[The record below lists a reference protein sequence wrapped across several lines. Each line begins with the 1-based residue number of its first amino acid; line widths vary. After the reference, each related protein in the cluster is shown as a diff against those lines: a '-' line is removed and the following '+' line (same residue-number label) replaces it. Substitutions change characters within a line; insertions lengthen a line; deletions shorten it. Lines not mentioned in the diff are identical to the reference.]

1 MNTSDLLSAEERE
14 LARLLGRPGSAA
26 GPSAGVDAAILA
38 MARNPAAPLEVAAA
52 PVAAPGPVI
61 TALPPR
67 TVASGWGRRRRVVS
81 SLAAV
86 ASLVLVVGL
95 AWQLRPLPPQPGMPL
110 PAAAEVSA
118 APAAASAPAD
128 ATGVPMEAADSNAN
142 SAMSAA
148 ADRVADA
155 EPAPARALAPTTPVQ
170 MPSAAPVAE
179 VAPAA
184 PVADAVSAPQAFRS
198 AAVAAPAPPAPP
210 APAAMDMQAEP
221 ASADL
226 QRTAQG
232 LAPAQEKS
240 MQERPLPSRPAPI
253 PHAGPKAMAKV
264 AEARREQAQA
274 ADIGNDASL
283 TRQQWLKRIRERRDN
298 GDLEGARA
306 SIHQFI
312 LDYPEARIPRDLRP
326 LLEP

>member
-26 GPSAGVDAAILA
+26 GPSAQLDAQILA
-38 MARNPAAPLEVAAA
+38 MARNAPAAA
-52 PVAAPGPVI
+52 PTEAVPTPAPVA

-67 TVASGWGRRRRVVS
+67 PAATGGRRRRRVFS

-86 ASLVLVVGL
+86 ASLVMVVGL

-110 PAAAEVSA
+110 PAAAEISA
-118 APAAASAPAD
+118 APAALPNDSGAAAM
-128 ATGVPMEAADSNAN
+128 AAADSNAN
-142 SAMSAA
+142 SAPSVA
-148 ADRVADA
+148 ADKVAEIA
-155 EPAPARALAPTTPVQ
+155 PAPATARVRAHPAPAPT
-170 MPSAAPVAE
+170 
-179 VAPAA
+179 AA
-184 PVADAVSAPQAFRS
+184 PVADAAPAPEAFR
-198 AAVAAPAPPAPP
+198 AATVVAPAPPAPP
-210 APAAMDMQAEP
+210 APAAATALSEQIEP
-221 ASADL
+221 ASAPV
-226 QRTAQG
+226 QAVSPAF
-232 LAPAQEKS
+232 APTQDQSTSARS
-240 MQERPLPSRPAPI
+240 LPSRPAPI

-274 ADIGNDASL
+274 ANIGSDASL
-283 TRQQWLKRIRERRDN
+283 PRQQWIKRIRERRDG

-306 SIHQFI
+306 SIHQFV